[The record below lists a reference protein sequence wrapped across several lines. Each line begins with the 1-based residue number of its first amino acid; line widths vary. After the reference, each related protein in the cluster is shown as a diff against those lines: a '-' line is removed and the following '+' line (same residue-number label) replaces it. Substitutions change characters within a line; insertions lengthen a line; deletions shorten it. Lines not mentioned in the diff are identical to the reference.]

1 MFMKKLASLMILGL
15 CALPTVCWGWWNDDW
30 AFRSKITLDTSRI
43 APGAEPLGRV
53 PLLLRLHEGNFR
65 FLDARSDGT
74 DLRFVAGDDK
84 TPLNYHIEAFD
95 GIASIAYV
103 WVDVPAIEPGK
114 PQDIWLYYG
123 NENASGVASAP
134 TTYDG
139 ETALVYHFNETAGT
153 PRDQT
158 ANGNNAVSSNAQPTF
173 ESLIQQGLGFNGS
186 MQLRIAPSASLN
198 IPAGSPFTWSAW
210 IKAESERPQALATL
224 YTKLSAAGESTPARL
239 SIGLNQNRPY
249 VSVVD
254 ATGVAHEA
262 LAKNQIQASAWVH
275 VAVTAGEQIK
285 LYVNGVEA
293 AVLATPLPELGGDA
307 IVGALTPT
315 PVSTDSAGFIGKL
328 DELAIANI
336 ERPAGWIA
344 FAATSQGRE
353 ADIVGIALKPE
364 GRGSLLGGG
373 YFGIL
378 LGAVTIDGWV
388 VIVILGVMLLISIA
402 VIYTR
407 MSYIRRVGQ
416 GNREFE
422 RHSGELF
429 GEIMRRKLGGGHEN
443 QGLPLPVD
451 VHPFEDSSI
460 FRIYA
465 AGAEEIRQRLAMTF
479 GKPFALGAQ
488 GTESLRSAMDSAMV
502 REQLAMN
509 QQMVFLTI
517 AIAGGPFLGLLGTVV
532 GVMITFAAIAAAGDV
547 NVNAIAPG
555 VAAALMATVA
565 GLIVAIP
572 ALFAY
577 NYLTTRIRDITAEM
591 QLFANEF
598 VSRVSEGYSRD

>member
-1 MFMKKLASLMILGL
+1 MSIKKLASLMILAL
-15 CALPTVCWGWWNDDW
+15 CALPTLSWGWWNDDW

-43 APGAEPLGRV
+43 APSAEPLARV

-95 GIASIAYV
+95 GVASIAYV
-103 WVDVPAIEPGK
+103 WVDVPAVEPGMS
-114 PQDIWLYYG
+114 QEIWLYYG

-198 IPAGSPFTWSAW
+198 IPAGGPYTWSAW

-224 YTKLSAAGESTPARL
+224 YTKLSSAGESAPARL
-239 SIGLNQNRPY
+239 SIGLNQNRPF
-249 VSVVD
+249 VSIVD
-254 ATGVAHEA
+254 ANGLIQEA
-262 LAKNQIQASAWVH
+262 MAKNQIQAGAWVH

-285 LYVNGVEA
+285 LYVNGAEA
-293 AVLATPLPELGGDA
+293 GVLGMPLPELGGDA
-307 IVGALTPT
+307 VVGALTTT

-336 ERPAGWIA
+336 ERSAGWIA
-344 FAATSQGRE
+344 FAASSQGRE

-364 GRGSLLGGG
+364 VRGSWLGGG

-388 VIVILGVMLLISIA
+388 VIAILGVMLLISIA
-402 VIYTR
+402 VIYSR
-407 MSYIRRVGQ
+407 MSYIRRLGQ
-416 GNREFE
+416 GNLAFE
-422 RHSGELF
+422 RKSGELF
-429 GEIMRRKLGGGHEN
+429 NEIMRRKLSGGHDN
-443 QGLPLPVD
+443 QGLPLPAD
-451 VHPFEDSSI
+451 ADQYEDSST

-465 AGAEEIRQRLAMTF
+465 AGAEEIRQRLSMTA

-565 GLIVAIP
+565 GLVVAIP